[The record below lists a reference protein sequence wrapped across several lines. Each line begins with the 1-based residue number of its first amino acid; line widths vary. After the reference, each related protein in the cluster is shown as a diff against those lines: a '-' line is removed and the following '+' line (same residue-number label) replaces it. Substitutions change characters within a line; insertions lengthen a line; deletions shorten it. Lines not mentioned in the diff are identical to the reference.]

1 MRVRFGSYILDLES
15 RQLLRGDDLVHLS
28 PKAFDLLSTLVSNR
42 PKALS
47 KSDLQERLWP
57 GTFVVEKNLSNL
69 VGEIRDAIG
78 DDPSNPRF
86 IRTVHR
92 FGYAFR
98 EAISR
103 PEADTGA
110 SRASEV
116 LFLLKWASGRARLG
130 DGGYILGRDP
140 DVEILLDSPGVSRRH
155 ALLTISEGSAT
166 IEDLGSKNGTF
177 VGDNR
182 VNGSRSLGDGDTIT
196 VGSVKLTLSAVRA
209 PRSTETEPDASP
221 RVRD

>member
-1 MRVRFGSYILDLES
+1 MRVRFGPYVLDLAS
-15 RQLLRGDDLVHLS
+15 RQLLRGDDVVHLS
-28 PKAFDLLSTLVSNR
+28 PKAFELLSILVSDR

-57 GTFVVEKNLSNL
+57 ETFVVEKNLANL

-98 EAISR
+98 ETPSRTGTVRPARRGGDISFR
-103 PEADTGA
+103 LMWMD
-110 SRASEV
+110 
-116 LFLLKWASGRARLG
+116 GRATLDEG
-130 DGGYILGRDP
+130 EHVLGRDP
-140 DVEILLDSPGVSRRH
+140 DVEIFLNHPGVSRHH
-155 ALLTISEGSAT
+155 AKIRISAGQAT

-177 VGDNR
+177 VGGTR
-182 VNGSRSLGDGDTIT
+182 VDGSSSLGNGDVIG
-196 VGSVKLTLSAVRA
+196 VGSVQLTLKVVQT
-209 PRSTETEPDASP
+209 PGSTETEPDKKS
-221 RVRD
+221 

>member
-1 MRVRFGSYILDLES
+1 MRVSFGTFVLDSET
-15 RQLLRGDDLVHLS
+15 RELLRGDAPVPLS
-28 PKAFDLLSTLVSNR
+28 PKAFELLCLLVAR
-42 PKALS
+42 APKAIA

-57 GTFVVEKNLSNL
+57 TTFVVEKNLANL
-69 VGEIRDAIG
+69 IGEIRAALG

-98 EAISR
+98 GTSCAEAN
-103 PEADTGA
+103 AA
-110 SRASEV
+110 SRAAGVS
-116 LFLLKWASGRARLG
+116 FLLKWPNGRVRLDEG
-130 DGGYILGRDP
+130 AHILGRDP

-177 VGDNR
+177 VGDQR
-182 VNGSRSLGDGDTIT
+182 VDESRALGHGDTVT
-196 VGSVKLTLSAVRA
+196 VGSVKLTLSVLHA
-209 PRSTETEPDASP
+209 PRSTETEPHASP
-221 RVRD
+221 RVKG